1 MPSQAHVQ
9 NAAQGARTAAQTV
22 RVIPVVAR
30 GGRSA
35 FTTGPGRRRGRR

>member
-9 NAAQGARTAAQTV
+9 NAAQGARTAAQTAGE
-22 RVIPVVAR
+22 IPVMPR

-35 FTTGPGRRRGRR
+35 FTAGPGKRRG